1 MQVFSI
7 IESKMCISVDGLA
20 VTMGI
25 KYESALNTI
34 WTGLKRNRGE
44 GRDTY
49 KYFSDPKDAR
59 KKWILV
65 ESLSDLARQRVD
77 HYYGCVD
84 TYHRSEQWI
93 SIINKSILPADGV
106 WFVTQ
111 KMDERKASLMA
122 RSCAWIRFTAGDVDA
137 DKYTKM
143 QDRYEAIISV
153 LDRDKGHDIKVSNW
167 RSLRNK
173 VVAFEKDGRSS
184 LITKKTGNDNSKKLV
199 ESGLSF
205 IVNCYAQ
212 PIKPTVREVAH
223 LYNQY
228 AIKKQWKP
236 LCEERIRQILL
247 QTDIAQAIAFVRDGM
262 AHGKK
267 LYERTIKRQ
276 KPTFADALWSLDGFT
291 IQLRYSEKGKPMS
304 DLYCIGVMDVCSDR
318 IVGYALGTVENAIL
332 VQQALRAAIRN
343 TMMKP
348 LQLQYDNSSANKSTE
363 ATELFD
369 RVARWA
375 FPTAPYN
382 GKSKPIENLIGRLE
396 GHNMR
401 HMNNF
406 KGGNITSHSMAIKA
420 NPEFLQGQKLPDMAT
435 VVEQVQIV
443 IEVHNNTMGKD
454 GKTPM
459 ERYHTPNPL
468 RRPMEYL
475 EMVQA
480 FWVERKDTVR
490 YTKDGLIMEVNKE
503 RYTYEVESERGV
515 EDMEFRE
522 QWLGTRFTVK
532 YDPDDL
538 EYISLWH
545 EGIHISEA
553 RQKWLAPM
561 AIVDMQEGDRER
573 INKSLDARKE
583 YSTRMVESIRRHKQ
597 IVEDEG
603 ELPTDLNYK
612 ELHKDALNRIEQK
625 LIDQEISQGAMAA
638 IGYTDNHRKKQSPFL
653 LYGDE
658 PGSMAVLED

>member
-1 MQVFSI
+1 MQVFKI
-7 IESKMCISVDGLA
+7 VEGKMCISVDGLA

-34 WTGLKRNRGE
+34 WTGLKESKRD
-44 GRDTY
+44 GRDSY
-49 KYFSDPKDAR
+49 QSFADEKDAR
-59 KKWILV
+59 KKWIV
-65 ESLSDLARQRVD
+65 VDSLPDLPRQRVE
-77 HYYGCVD
+77 HHYGCVD

-93 SIINKSILPADGV
+93 NVINRSILPADGV

-111 KMDERKASLMA
+111 KMDEKKASLKA
-122 RSCAWIRFTAGDVDA
+122 RSCAWLRFTAGDVDA
-137 DKYTKM
+137 DKFAKM

-153 LDRDKGHDIKVSNW
+153 LDRDKGHDLKVSNW
-167 RSLRNK
+167 RVLRNK
-173 VVAFEKDGRSS
+173 VVAFEKDGRAS
-184 LITKKTGNDNSKKLV
+184 LITKKIGNDNSKKLV

-212 PIKPTVREVAH
+212 PIKPTVREVAR
-223 LYNQY
+223 LYNTY
-228 AIKKQWKP
+228 ALKKQWKP
-236 LCEERIRQILL
+236 LTEERVRQLL
-247 QTDIAQAIAFVRDGM
+247 LMPDIAQAITFVRDGM
-262 AHGKK
+262 AQGKK
-267 LYERTIKRQ
+267 QYERTIKRQ
-276 KPTFADALWSLDGFT
+276 KPSFADALWTLDGFT
-291 IQLRYSEKGKPMS
+291 IQLRYQEGGKTLS
-304 DLYCIGVMDVCSDR
+304 DLYCIGVMDVFSDR
-318 IVGYALGTVENAIL
+318 IVGYALGTSENSVL
-332 VQQALRAAIRN
+332 VQQAIRMAVRN

-363 ATELFD
+363 ATELFG
-369 RVARWA
+369 RIAQWA

-382 GKSKPIENLIGRLE
+382 GKSKPIENLIGRIE

-406 KGGNITSHSMAIKA
+406 KGGNITSHSLAIKA
-420 NPEFLQGQKLPDMAT
+420 NPEFLQGQKLPDMKTAI
-435 VVEQVQIV
+435 EQVMI
-443 IEVHNNTMGKD
+443 IMEVHNNTVGQD

-475 EMVQA
+475 ELVQA
-480 FWVERKDTVR
+480 FWVERKDQVR

-538 EYISLWH
+538 EFISLWYDGKH
-545 EGIHISEA
+545 VSEA

-561 AIVDMQEGDRER
+561 AIIDMEEGDRER
-573 INKSLDARKE
+573 INKSLEARKE
-583 YSTRMVESIRRHKQ
+583 YSTRMVERIRKHKQ
-597 IVEDEG
+597 TVEDEG
-603 ELPTDLNYK
+603 ELPTELNYY
-612 ELHKDALNRIEQK
+612 EMHKDALNRVEQK
-625 LIDQEISQGAMAA
+625 LIDQEISHGAMAVV
-638 IGYTDNHRKKQSPFL
+638 GYPDERKRPSKFL